1 MPEEC
6 NIVRNPE
13 GYLVD
18 SCTGEVVDFEN
29 YAYQDYSNLEYYEKV
44 SSQKREA
51 EKKEIRDMKKIVLNY
66 LVSIMTEDEK
76 EIFYD
81 FLNRL
86 DTRVDAATYL
96 ALYEY
101 VLEKE
106 GKPVLRNYIDFIKA
120 KGIGIYSIRQ
130 RKKLLR
136 KALSSWDPV
145 VQYIKNEYDGDR
157 QEALRTYELLK
168 KYGLVTGK
176 AEKRKKTLIKY
187 LENERLKKELFE
199 KKKMEEIE
207 NTLLML
213 NIRDFE
219 NVFSSF

>member
-6 NIVRNPE
+6 TIIKNVE
-13 GYLVD
+13 GYLLN
-18 SCTGEVVDFEN
+18 SCTGEIVDFDN
-29 YAYQDYSNLEYYEKV
+29 YDVTDYSNLEYYERV
-44 SSQKREA
+44 SSRRTIT
-51 EKKEIRDMKKIVLNY
+51 EKCVKDMKKIVLNY

-76 EIFYD
+76 VIFYD
-81 FLNRL
+81 FLDRL

-145 VQYIKNEYDGDR
+145 VLYIKNEYDGDR
-157 QEALRTYELLK
+157 QEAFRTYELLK
-168 KYGLVTGK
+168 
-176 AEKRKKTLIKY
+176 
-187 LENERLKKELFE
+187 
-199 KKKMEEIE
+199 
-207 NTLLML
+207 NT
-213 NIRDFE
+213 
-219 NVFSSF
+219 V